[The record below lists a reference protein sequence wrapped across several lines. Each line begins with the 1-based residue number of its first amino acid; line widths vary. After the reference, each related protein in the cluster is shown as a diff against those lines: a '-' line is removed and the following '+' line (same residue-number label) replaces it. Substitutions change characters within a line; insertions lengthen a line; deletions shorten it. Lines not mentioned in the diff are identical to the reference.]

1 MIESINIQPDAVGAF
16 WIGARYAEDGHR
28 WEDGSTVDLNN
39 WDYPVSGFC
48 KSHKRLYGND
58 TLILGFSCVDTTA
71 PDGTF
76 RTAPCSTENYFICE
90 IDENGV
96 FSRTEGGY
104 RMDNSLTI
112 LS

>member
-39 WDYPVSGFC
+39 WEYPVSGVYNAY
-48 KSHKRLYGND
+48 KRIFGSPSL
-58 TLILGFSCVDTTA
+58 TLDFSCVDTTS

-76 RTAPCSTENYFICE
+76 RTSACSTANYFICE
-90 IDENGV
+90 IDENAI
-96 FSRTEGGY
+96 FSRTQGE
-104 RMDNSLTI
+104 
-112 LS
+112 